1 MTEKQAASKP
11 VGADLILPVCA
22 ALYALYYVW
31 SVWDFPAEAQFSG
44 IMLAGL
50 LLLLVT
56 IYLIRVLRGLA
67 SGRYSMGFGD
77 LFGPRESRRNRSVFF
92 CLMLAALVLV
102 PWLGFTL
109 TTFSFLASSFIA
121 LGVRPFWR
129 AVQIAAVGGL
139 VGWFF
144 FIFLLGTHFPKGPF
158 ELLVEALI

>member
-1 MTEKQAASKP
+1 MIEKKATSKP

-22 ALYALYYVW
+22 ALYAIYYVW
-31 SVWDFPAEAQFSG
+31 SVWDFPAEAQLSG

-50 LLLLVT
+50 LLLLVA
-56 IYLIRVLRGLA
+56 IYLIRVLRGFA
-67 SGRYSMGFGD
+67 RGRYSMRFGN
-77 LFGPRESRRNRSVFF
+77 LFGPRESRRGRAVFF
-92 CLMLAALVLV
+92 CLMLVALVLV

-109 TTFSFLASSFIA
+109 TTFSFLACSFIA
-121 LGVRPFWR
+121 LGVRPIRR

-144 FIFLLGTHFPKGPF
+144 FIFLLGTHFPQGPF